1 MMENFKKYYKL
12 PLKAYDHDL
21 NYIWTDDTEMALNY
35 LDDDLKIDTDSEFKK
50 AINDRDNLVRMI
62 NGGIPGKFKDVE
74 IDKHDPGVIIIE
86 GVPRLMIRGWGML
99 TSQNHFNLSNNQAA
113 DIQDQFR
120 DYLIDQLRE
129 KV

>member
-120 DYLIDQLRE
+120 DYIIDQLRE